1 VVCSTNAE
9 ISCERI
15 CGNVLECGNHSC
27 KKKCHIV
34 SHIREIIQTDTGLQ
48 EVVTF
53 APPDAEIEFVD
64 GEEQETVQLEDDT
77 CEECSLVCQ
86 KERNPPC
93 K

>member
-1 VVCSTNAE
+1 MWKSFMQKKVSY
-9 ISCERI
+9 CESYKRNNSNRYWI
-15 CGNVLECGNHSC
+15 
-27 KKKCHIV
+27 
-34 SHIREIIQTDTGLQ
+34 Q

-86 KERNPPC
+86 KERSPPC